1 MPFGIFTIEE
11 YYSIQRLVLFFC
23 IVEFFGLTAMQLE
36 QAATMCDEDR
46 DSLRGKSHPS
56 KALTPETDGHDS
68 RISTQEGYWM
78 LWWFVGKH
86 QSIHARPQR
95 PLMLKG

>member
-1 MPFGIFTIEE
+1 VTRATGFP
-11 YYSIQRLVLFFC
+11 C
-23 IVEFFGLTAMQLE
+23 IVISFLFSQDV
-36 QAATMCDEDR
+36 ATMCDEDR